1 MTWLDTKRIVRS
13 GLTNFKRNGI
23 VSVASV
29 LVVTITLSVI
39 TSILFTQAIL
49 KASLSEIQN
58 KVDVTIYFTT
68 NATPERITVMK
79 NAIEKFPEVASVTY
93 TSREDA
99 LKDFRERHQDDY
111 LTLQALDELADNP
124 LGASLN
130 IMAKDTAQYE
140 SIVKL
145 LEGESTLA
153 KDNAV
158 IIDKINYHQNKL
170 VIDRLISI
178 INGARTLGLLVTI
191 VLVLISIVITFN
203 TIRLTIY
210 FTREEIN
217 VMRLVG
223 ADNKYI
229 RGPFMVEGIVYGV
242 IATLITALMFS
253 LITYWFGVHMTDFL
267 GLNLFSYYLN
277 NFFQIFFIILL
288 SGVVLGSFSSF
299 LAIRKYLRK

>member
-1 MTWLDTKRIVRS
+1 MTWLDTKRIIKS
-13 GLTNFKRNGI
+13 GMINFKRSGI
-23 VSVASV
+23 VSIASV

-39 TSILFTQAIL
+39 AAMIFVQAVL
-49 KASLSEIQN
+49 GASLKELQT

-68 NATPERITVMK
+68 GAQEAKILEIQET
-79 NAIEKFPEVASVTY
+79 IEKFPEVASVSY
-93 TSREDA
+93 TSAEDA
-99 LKDFRERHQDDY
+99 LADFRARHQDDY
-111 LTLQALDELADNP
+111 LTIQALDELADNP

-130 IMAKDTAQYE
+130 IKAKETAQYE

-145 LEGESTLA
+145 LEGDGALT
-153 KDNAV
+153 KDNAN
-158 IIDKINYHQNKL
+158 IIDKINYYQNKA

-178 INGARTLGLLVTI
+178 IDGGQRLGLLIT
-191 VLVLISIVITFN
+191 LVLIAISIIMTFN

-210 FTREEIN
+210 FSREEIN

-229 RGPFMVEGIVYGV
+229 RGPFMVEGVVYGIV
-242 IATLITALMFS
+242 ATLITVVLFFG
-253 LITYWFGVHMTDFL
+253 ITFWFGKNMSDFL
-267 GLNLFSYYLN
+267 GVNLFSYYMS

-288 SGVVLGSFSSF
+288 SGVFLGSISSF